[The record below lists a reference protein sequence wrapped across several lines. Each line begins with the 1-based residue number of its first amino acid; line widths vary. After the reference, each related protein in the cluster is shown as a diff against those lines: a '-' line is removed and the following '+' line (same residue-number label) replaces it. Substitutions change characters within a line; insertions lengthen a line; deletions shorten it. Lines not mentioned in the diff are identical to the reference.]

1 MRIGIFG
8 GTFDPP
14 HTGHKKYADE
24 LKERLSLDK
33 LIVIPTATPPHKM
46 RKDTSSAEDR
56 LNMLKLLFDGESG
69 VEVSDMEIARGGKSY
84 TYETVTLLHGIYP
97 DDELIFLLGSDMLL
111 SFHTWRNPDIILS
124 HVKICAVTR
133 SNETDEKT
141 LREYVEEYFP
151 VDKERFITCDFDPIE
166 LSSTQIRNAVRNGES
181 IDGLVDEQVLKY
193 IKEKELYL
201 ERLD

>member
-24 LKERLSLDK
+24 LSERLSLDR
-33 LIVIPTATPPHKM
+33 LIVIPTATPPHKE
-46 RKDTSSAEDR
+46 RKVSSAEDR
-56 LNMLKLLFDGESG
+56 MNMLRLLFRSSEG
-69 VEVSDMEIARGGKSY
+69 VEVSDLEISRGGRSY
-84 TYETVTLLHGIYP
+84 TYDTVTLLHGMYP
-97 DDELIFLLGSDMLL
+97 DDELIFLVGSDMLL

-133 SNETDEKT
+133 DDDIDESR
-141 LREYVEEYFP
+141 LSEYINEYFP
-151 VDKERFITCDFDPIE
+151 GQTDRFIVCGFDPVEI
-166 LSSTQIRNAVRNGES
+166 SSTEIRDAIRNGES
-181 IDGLVDEQVLKY
+181 VEGLLDRQVIEY

-201 ERLD
+201 

>member
-1 MRIGIFG
+1 MRIGIYG

-14 HTGHKKYADE
+14 HAGHKKYADE

-33 LIVIPTATPPHKM
+33 LIVIPTATPPHKD
-46 RKDTSSAEDR
+46 RADTSSAQDR
-56 LNMLKLLFDGESG
+56 LNMLNILFEEDDG

-97 DDELIFLLGSDMLL
+97 DGELIFLLGSDMLL
-111 SFHTWRNPDIILS
+111 SFHTWRNPDVILS

-133 SNETDEKT
+133 SDDINEEELQD
-141 LREYVEEYFP
+141 YVEKHFP
-151 VDKERFITCDFDPIE
+151 ENKGRFITCEFDPIE
-166 LSSTQIRNAVRNGES
+166 LSSTQVRNAVRNGECVE
-181 IDGLVDEQVLKY
+181 GLVDEKVLKY

-201 ERLD
+201 